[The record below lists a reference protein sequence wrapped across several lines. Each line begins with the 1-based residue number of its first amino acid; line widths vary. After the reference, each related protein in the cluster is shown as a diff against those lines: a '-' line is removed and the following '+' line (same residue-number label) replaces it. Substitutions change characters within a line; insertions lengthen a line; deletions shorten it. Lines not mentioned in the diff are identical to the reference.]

1 MRPGSLWHLVEHEVF
16 DPTDTR
22 FNSLFVLDVQERIA
36 ARTGKIFY
44 HYDRKICDAG
54 QIFEERWHEYLGWDR
69 TGGFPFRT
77 LMWKRRIEEEF
88 DEEALEKR
96 QEK

>member
-1 MRPGSLWHLVEHEVF
+1 MRPGSLWHLADHEVF

-36 ARTGKIFY
+36 ACTETIFY
-44 HYDRKICDAG
+44 HHDQEICEAG
-54 QIFEERWHEYLGWDR
+54 QIFEGRWHEYLGWDR
-69 TGGFPFRT
+69 TGVFPFWT

-88 DEEALEKR
+88 DEEALEKG

>member
-1 MRPGSLWHLVEHEVF
+1 L
-16 DPTDTR
+16 
-22 FNSLFVLDVQERIA
+22 
-36 ARTGKIFY
+36 
-44 HYDRKICDAG
+44 
-54 QIFEERWHEYLGWDR
+54 EERWHEYLGWDR

-96 QEK
+96 QE